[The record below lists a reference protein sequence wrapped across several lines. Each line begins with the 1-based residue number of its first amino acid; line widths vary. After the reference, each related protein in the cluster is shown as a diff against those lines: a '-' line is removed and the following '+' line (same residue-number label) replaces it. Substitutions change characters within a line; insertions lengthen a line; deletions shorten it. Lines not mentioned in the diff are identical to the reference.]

1 MPYYNNYLAH
11 YGVKGMKWGVRR
23 SRKKAVR
30 TRRKNAQRA
39 DRDNWRSMSRS
50 ERRKNRDKAN
60 ARYTKADR
68 SSDQLFLGRGGVRRI
83 NRRMNKGQSHDQAF
97 LREAGRT
104 VAIGTMAYVGYGVV
118 QTAIARPDL
127 MRAAGRAINNAAKQ
141 TVINFVNSQAAK
153 NAARRAAE
161 QTFRLGNEVVKLKPW
176 QYKVN

>member
-50 ERRKNRDKAN
+50 ERRKNRDKPN

-68 SSDQLFLGRGGVRRI
+68 NADKVLGRGGVRRI
-83 NRRMNKGQSHDQAF
+83 NRRMNKGQSHGQAF
-97 LREAGRT
+97 LREAGRNA
-104 VAIGTMAYVGYGVV
+104 AIGTMAFVGYGLA
-118 QTAIARPDL
+118 QAAIARPDIA
-127 MRAAGRAINNAAKQ
+127 RAAGRVINNAAKQ

-153 NAARRAAE
+153 NAARKAAE
-161 QTFRLGNEVVKLKPW
+161 QTFKLGNEVVKLKPW
-176 QYKVN
+176 QYKVS

>member
-23 SRKKAVR
+23 ARKKAVR

-68 SSDQLFLGRGGVRRI
+68 ATDQSVLGRGGVRRI
-83 NRRMNKGQSHDQAF
+83 NRRMNKGQSHGQAF
-97 LREAGRT
+97 LREAARNA
-104 VAIGTMAYVGYGVV
+104 AIGTMAAVGYGLIE
-118 QTAIARPDL
+118 TAIDRPDL
-127 MRAAGRAINNAAKQ
+127 IKAAGRTINTAAKRS
-141 TVINFVNSQAAK
+141 VINFANSQAAK
-153 NAARRAAE
+153 NAARRASE
-161 QTFRLGNEVVKLKPW
+161 QTFKLGNEVVKLKPW
-176 QYKVN
+176 QYKVS

>member
-23 SRKKAVR
+23 ARKKAVR

-68 SSDQLFLGRGGVRRI
+68 SSDKMVLGRGGVRRI
-83 NRRMNKGQSHDQAF
+83 NRRMNKGQSHGQAF
-97 LREAGRT
+97 LREAGRAA
-104 VAIGTMAYVGYGVV
+104 AIGTMAYVGYGVV

-141 TVINFVNSQAAK
+141 SVINFVNSQAAK